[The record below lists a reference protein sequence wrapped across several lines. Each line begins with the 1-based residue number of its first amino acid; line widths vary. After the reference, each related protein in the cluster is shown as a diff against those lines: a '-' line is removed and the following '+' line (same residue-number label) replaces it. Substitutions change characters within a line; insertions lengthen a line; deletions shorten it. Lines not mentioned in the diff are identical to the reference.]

1 MQAVWRWLWNSKNS
15 IKKEHRT
22 LMTQAFRKMLY
33 SDTTEEAQKAFN
45 STLDAGSRNNH
56 WKHKERWCL
65 AWRDHHTNNYSE
77 MSVRIFKENVLCRV
91 KAYNVISLIDFV
103 AQNWKNNKN

>member
-1 MQAVWRWLWNSKNS
+1 MNN
-15 IKKEHRT
+15 E
-22 LMTQAFRKMLY
+22 FRKMLY
-33 SDTTEEAQKAFN
+33 FDTTEEAQKAFN
-45 STLDAGSRNNH
+45 STLDAGSMYPKWQKYVIVHH